1 MVSEKAIKIWKKSC
15 TSKVEDFYKFVTFSK
30 CPSFILWSGKII
42 NFNTTLNFFW
52 PIVPATHAENH
63 IILQWPDYESFQLS
77 NHVPHLVPQRL
88 LYVHCM

>member
-42 NFNTTLNFFW
+42 NFNTT
-52 PIVPATHAENH
+52 
-63 IILQWPDYESFQLS
+63 
-77 NHVPHLVPQRL
+77 
-88 LYVHCM
+88 